1 MLEEGNPWT
10 HVSDAIRPDDGYIA
24 AMIRRSLLPRLEQA
38 LSQRPVV
45 FLHGARQ
52 TGKTTLVRS
61 IAERNPKGRYV
72 TLDDATLYSA
82 AQENPAGFLS
92 GLTVPQGTLAVN
104 SVPEPS
110 FEPVVIDEVL
120 RVPDLF
126 RAIKLTVDRD
136 RRPGRFLLTGSAN
149 ALLIPKVS
157 ESLAGRMDLVNLWPL
172 SQGQIERT
180 QEAFIDISFGK
191 GLPLRVKPERDPAGL
206 FERIARGGYPEVF
219 SQEPNWRSS
228 WFESYLTTI
237 LQRDIRDI
245 ANIEGL
251 ALFPRLLRL
260 LADRAGLLLNF
271 AAVSRSLAIP
281 LTTLKRYFAL
291 LEATFLVRTLSPWF
305 TRTGQR
311 LVKSPKLYLTDTG
324 LMTQL
329 LGVNRGGLARDPVLS
344 GPLVENFV
352 VMELT
357 KQATW
362 SSMKVEM
369 FHFRTAVGREVDIV
383 LESSSGDVV
392 GIEVKARASVKGD
405 DLKGLEA
412 LKEVAKSRFQRGI
425 VLYAGQEV
433 VPFAANIHAVP
444 LSALWQ
450 WSLV

>member
-1 MLEEGNPWT
+1 
-10 HVSDAIRPDDGYIA
+10 
-24 AMIRRSLLPRLEQA
+24 MIRRSILIRLDEA

-45 FLHGARQ
+45 LLHGARQ

-61 IAERNPKGRYV
+61 IVERNPRGRYV

-82 AQENPAGFLS
+82 AQENPAGFLA
-92 GLTVPQGTLAVN
+92 GLTTPQETLPVN
-104 SVPEPS
+104 LVEGPS
-110 FEPVVIDEVL
+110 PEPVVIDEVQ
-120 RVPDLF
+120 RVPELF
-126 RAIKLTVDRD
+126 RAIKLSVDRD

-172 SQGQIERT
+172 SQGEIEHT
-180 QEAFIDISFGK
+180 QEAFVDVAFGK
-191 GLPLRVKPERDPAGL
+191 DLPARVKAERGMAGL
-206 FERIARGGYPEVF
+206 FERITRGGYPEVF
-219 SQEPNWRSS
+219 SQESNWRSS

-260 LADRAGLLLNF
+260 LASRAGSLLNF
-271 AAVSRSLAIP
+271 ADVSRGLAMP

-291 LEATFLVRTLSPWF
+291 LEATFLVRTLPPWF
-305 TRTGQR
+305 MRTGQR

-329 LGVNRGGLARDPVLS
+329 LAVDQTRLARDPVLS
-344 GPLVENFV
+344 GSLVENFV
-352 VMELT
+352 VMELI

-362 SSMKVEM
+362 SRTKVEI

-383 LESSSGDVV
+383 LEIPSGDLV
-392 GIEVKARASVKGD
+392 GIEVKAGASVKGD
-405 DLKGLEA
+405 DVRGLQA
-412 LKEVAKSRFQRGI
+412 LKEVAKSRFHRGI
-425 VLYAGQEV
+425 VLYAGQEI
-433 VPFAANIHAVP
+433 VPFAADIHAVP
-444 LSALWQ
+444 LGALWQ
-450 WSLV
+450 RSGE

>member
-1 MLEEGNPWT
+1 LLQEKKTRGRAS
-10 HVSDAIRPDDGYIA
+10 VAIRPEDGYIS
-24 AMIRRSLLPRLEQA
+24 AMIRRSILPRLEQA

-45 FLHGARQ
+45 LLHGARQ

-92 GLTVPQGTLAVN
+92 GLTATQEPQPANLVRGR
-104 SVPEPS
+104 S
-110 FEPVVIDEVL
+110 FEPVVIDEVQ
-120 RVPDLF
+120 RVPELF
-126 RAIKLTVDRD
+126 RAIKLSVDRD
-136 RRPGRFLLTGSAN
+136 RRPGRFLMTGSAN

-172 SQGQIERT
+172 SQGEIERT
-180 QEAFIDISFGK
+180 QEAFVDFIFSK
-191 GLPLRVKPERDPAGL
+191 GLPLRVKAEQDSAGL

-219 SQEPNWRSS
+219 SQEPKWRSS

-237 LQRDIRDI
+237 LQRDIRDL

-251 ALFPRLLRL
+251 AMFPRLLRL
-260 LADRAGLLLNF
+260 LASRAGSLLNF
-271 AAVSRSLAIP
+271 ADVSRGLAMP

-291 LEATFLVRTLSPWF
+291 LEATFLVRTLPPWF

-311 LVKSPKLYLTDTG
+311 LVKSPKIYLTDTG

-329 LGVNRGGLARDPVLS
+329 LGVDQTRLARDPVLS

-352 VMELT
+352 VMELI

-362 SSMKVEM
+362 SSTGVEM

-383 LESSSGDVV
+383 LESPSGDLV
-392 GIEVKARASVKGD
+392 GIEVKAGASVKGD
-405 DLKGLEA
+405 DLKGLDA
-412 LKEVAKSRFQRGI
+412 LKEVARSRFHRGI

-433 VPFAANIHAVP
+433 VPFAENIHAVP

-450 WSLV
+450 WSEG